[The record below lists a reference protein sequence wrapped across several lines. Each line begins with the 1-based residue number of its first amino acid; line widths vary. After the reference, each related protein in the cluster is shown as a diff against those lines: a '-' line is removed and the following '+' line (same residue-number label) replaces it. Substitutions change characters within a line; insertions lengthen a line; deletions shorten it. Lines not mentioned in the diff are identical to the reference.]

1 VELTKRGSFD
11 FGGCAAFA
19 QDDPFPGSRLASR
32 VLLAVSL
39 ACAPS
44 LAAQTFTQQ
53 MSGIPVLDRQGDT
66 VATPFLGGF
75 NLPRPQ
81 LVDIDGDGDLDLF
94 VQESRHDVKFFERVG
109 DTWVWRTDRWQDV
122 AVGEWYRFAD
132 LDADGDLDLLGEMR
146 LGYIRAWRNEG
157 TRTAARMVA
166 IPDSLRD
173 ITGKP
178 IFADPQNILN
188 VVDIDCNGRPDLFLG
203 RVAGHVDRLEQEGSD
218 ARGMPMFRMLAE
230 RWQDIE
236 VLGPIPGDTVAFDG
250 RPSLH
255 GANTLS
261 FGDVDNDGDLDLFWG
276 DFFEAGVL
284 LIRNDGSC
292 AAPYF
297 RGEHEQFP
305 RGERIVT
312 TGYNA
317 PATGD
322 VDGDG
327 RLDLVL
333 GVIGGAYQPNHSA
346 IDNLYLVLQEQ
357 AGQFRVA
364 TRRLISMIDVG
375 AESVPALAD
384 LDGDG
389 DLDLLLA
396 NKIDPGNDTT
406 GSVTRFE
413 NTGTSRAPVFADRG
427 PLDLH
432 GAFHWSPA
440 VVDLD
445 GDGLLDLVL
454 GTWSDRVQYWRNV
467 GRKDAPEW
475 SRADTA
481 LVTLTRGTNAVPTLG
496 DLDGDGDLDLLVGE
510 ASGQLN
516 FYRNVGTRTAPRFE
530 LVSDEYQDIDVG
542 RRSVPFLFDI
552 DRDGA
557 LDLLVGSE
565 EGTIQRWRVEA
576 GATPRFVH
584 DESFAARIGELLAA
598 PTAGDVDGDGIV
610 DLMVGGAGGGVRFFK
625 GSR

>member
-1 VELTKRGSFD
+1 MKSSKKREARREKM
-11 FGGCAAFA
+11 AACSVA
-19 QDDPFPGSRLASR
+19 GRAPLLASC
-32 VLLAVSL
+32 VWLLA
-39 ACAPS
+39 AC
-44 LAAQTFTQQ
+44 LAAPLSAQRFIQRIT
-53 MSGIPVLDRQGDT
+53 GIPVTDRTGAPIT
-66 VATPFLGGF
+66 SPFLGGF

-109 DTWVWRTDRWQDV
+109 GDFVWRTDRWQGV
-122 AVGEWYRFAD
+122 EVGEWYRFAD
-132 LDADGDLDLLGEMR
+132 LDADGDLDLLGEQPM
-146 LGYIRAWRNEG
+146 GYIRAWRNEG
-157 TRTAARMVA
+157 DRTTARMVA
-166 IPDSLRD
+166 MPDTLRD

-203 RVAGHVDRLEQEGSD
+203 RVAGHVDRLEQEATDG
-218 ARGMPMFRMLAE
+218 RGIPMFRLLAE

-236 VLGPIPGDTVAFDG
+236 VLGPIPGDTMAFDG
-250 RPSLH
+250 RPTRH
-255 GANTLS
+255 GANTMA
-261 FGDVDNDGDLDLFWG
+261 FGDVDSDGDLDLFWG

-292 AAPYF
+292 LAPYF
-297 RGEHEQFP
+297 QGEHEQFP

-346 IDNLYLVLQEQ
+346 IDNLYLVLQR
-357 AGQFRVA
+357 APGQFTVE

-389 DLDLLLA
+389 DLDLLLS

-406 GSVTRFE
+406 GSITRFE
-413 NTGTSRAPVFADRG
+413 NTGTAKAPAFADRG
-427 PLDLH
+427 PLELR
-432 GAFHWSPA
+432 GEFHWSPA

-445 GDGLLDLVL
+445 GDGLLDLVT
-454 GTWSDRVQYWRNV
+454 GTWRDRVQWWRNT
-467 GRKDAPEW
+467 GTRSAPRW
-475 SRADTA
+475 TMADSA
-481 LVTLTRGTNAVPTLG
+481 LVTLTRGTNAIPTLG
-496 DLDGDGDLDLLVGE
+496 DLDGDGDLDMLVGE

-516 FYRNVGTRTAPRFE
+516 LFRNVGSRAVPRFE
-530 LVSDEYQDIDVG
+530 LVSDEFQGMDVG
-542 RRSVPFLFDI
+542 RRSAPHLFDVDGDGRLELLLGGEDGTVRMWRRQPGPEI
-552 DRDGA
+552 AFMRDERGA
-557 LDLLVGSE
+557 L
-565 EGTIQRWRVEA
+565 
-576 GATPRFVH
+576 H
-584 DESFAARIGELLAA
+584 IGELLAA
-598 PTAGDVDGDGIV
+598 PTAGDIDGDGMV
-610 DLMVGGAGGGVRFFK
+610 DLFVGGAGGGVRWFQ
-625 GSR
+625 GNP